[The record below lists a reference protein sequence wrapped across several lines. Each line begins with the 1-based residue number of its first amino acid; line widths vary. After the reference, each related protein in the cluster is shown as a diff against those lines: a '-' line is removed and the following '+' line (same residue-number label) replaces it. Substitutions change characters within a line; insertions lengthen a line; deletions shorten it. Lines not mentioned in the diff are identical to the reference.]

1 MATWIGSI
9 ERVVTAGPG
18 GTYRVV
24 VPAVDPTVALG
35 PMEAAQVPGAALAAG
50 DRVVVQD
57 LAGAASGF
65 VIVGRLG
72 G

>member
-1 MATWIGSI
+1 MATWTGRL

-24 VPAVDPTVALG
+24 IDAIDPTRALG
-35 PMEAAQVPGAALAAG
+35 PMEAAEVPGAALAAG
-50 DRVVVQD
+50 DRVIVHD
-57 LAGAASGF
+57 LAGAASGY
-65 VIVGRLG
+65 VIGGRLG